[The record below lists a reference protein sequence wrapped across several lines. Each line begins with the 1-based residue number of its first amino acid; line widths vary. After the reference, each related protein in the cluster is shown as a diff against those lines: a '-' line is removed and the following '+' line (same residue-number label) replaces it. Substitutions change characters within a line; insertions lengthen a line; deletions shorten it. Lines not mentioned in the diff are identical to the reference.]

1 MGHLGGATSGALRR
15 ITVVDGGR
23 RVVGC
28 GRGVVGGDLRGLERG
43 LRLDTVVCGE
53 IDRGLERGRRLD
65 TVVCGE
71 IDRGLETW
79 SGTACCDA
87 YNYTE

>member
-1 MGHLGGATSGALRR
+1 M
-15 ITVVDGGR
+15 VVDGGR

-43 LRLDTVVCGE
+43 
-53 IDRGLERGRRLD
+53 RRLD
-65 TVVCGE
+65 TVVCGK